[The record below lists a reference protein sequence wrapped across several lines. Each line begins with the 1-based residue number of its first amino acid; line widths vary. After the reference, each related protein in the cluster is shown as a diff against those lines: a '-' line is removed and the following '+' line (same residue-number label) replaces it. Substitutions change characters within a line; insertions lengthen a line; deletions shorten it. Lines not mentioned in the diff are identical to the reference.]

1 MYADPLP
8 ANAELFTRQA
18 KGLFIFAPVNSRSS
32 IREIGKFVEEHGFT
46 LHMEFSD
53 RDCIPLNRH
62 ASDQKRK
69 GPR

>member
-32 IREIGKFVEEHGFT
+32 IREIGKFVEEHGLLCTWNSRIEIVF
-46 LHMEFSD
+46 
-53 RDCIPLNRH
+53 P
-62 ASDQKRK
+62 
-69 GPR
+69 